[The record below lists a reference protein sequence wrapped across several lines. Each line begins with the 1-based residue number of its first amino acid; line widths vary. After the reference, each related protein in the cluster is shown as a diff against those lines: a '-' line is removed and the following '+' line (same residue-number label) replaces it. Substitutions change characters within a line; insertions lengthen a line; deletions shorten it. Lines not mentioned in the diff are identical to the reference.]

1 MEASRGPAIAK
12 KLSNVLRVFYVT
24 LRRGIVSKRET
35 AAHRGGGGG
44 SGGVGGG
51 CGGGSSLSCRSMEP
65 EISYYCPREVAFSC
79 SNTPA
84 DYPFYLHRRR
94 SRRRRRSAA
103 VGGIYGTESPVRSPA
118 RAPSRR
124 LPLRVADSPLACSE
138 DGGGGAADGRRQVD
152 REAEEFIRRF
162 YEQLR
167 MASLTPARRRRDFYG

>member
-1 MEASRGPAIAK
+1 MEASRGPAIAR

-35 AAHRGGGGG
+35 AGHR
-44 SGGVGGG
+44 GGVGGG
-51 CGGGSSLSCRSMEP
+51 CGGGSSFSCRSMEP
-65 EISYYCPREVAFSC
+65 EISYYCPREVEFSC

-94 SRRRRRSAA
+94 NRRRRRTAA
-103 VGGIYGTESPVRSPA
+103 MGGIYGLESPVGSPA
-118 RAPSRR
+118 PAPPRR
-124 LPLRVADSPLACSE
+124 PPPRVAESPLAGGE
-138 DGGGGAADGRRQVD
+138 DGGGPATEGWRQVD